1 MNATF
6 TLLLAEPPDLPMA
19 NDGNTVLAARV
30 PLAVVRKVLRFMTC
44 VSARDLLFGGLNKE
58 ADVQPIKVFP

>member
-44 VSARDLLFGGLNKE
+44 VSARDLLFWWTE
-58 ADVQPIKVFP
+58 